1 MFEQHF
7 VNYLLEKSKISASQ
21 HAILKKQQTSKVKL
35 GLIAVAENLMNN
47 DQAEELNRLQKS
59 TDRRFGDL
67 AVEKGYLSPEQVELI
82 LEKQGNPY
90 LQLAQVVT
98 ENDILSMDELTEL
111 LDDYIVENGFK
122 PSDLEVLKAGELNSI
137 IALFVETNNSLVSDY
152 LGLAIRSIIRFINN
166 QPLVKKVRKITEYS
180 AGNVS
185 YQELTGD
192 HNLWLG
198 FASNGNELLEI
209 ASPFAGE
216 DFDQM
221 DEDSFDSVCEFINCI
236 NGLFASEL
244 SHKDIILEI
253 MPPGFDKNRKLSST
267 NDVFLVPMVL
277 NGKEVDLIA
286 VVNDRVELK

>member
-122 PSDLEVLKAGELNSI
+122 PGDLEVLKAGELNSI